1 MTLNEEK
8 SNIGSW
14 PFLLDSTQAIIP
26 GVTTLVYGCCPCL
39 VSVFG
44 TVDGNWFE
52 WGGKMKGE
60 LLGKE
65 PLRSS
70 LGAAVGTYGELD
82 ADDPHDDVCV
92 WRKNGEYTPDVG

>member
-1 MTLNEEK
+1 M
-8 SNIGSW
+8 
-14 PFLLDSTQAIIP
+14 LDSTQAIIP

-65 PLRSS
+65 PPRSS

-82 ADDPHDDVCV
+82 ADGPHDDVCV